1 MKIFVQ
7 NLPEKATEK
16 ELIEATEEFG
26 KVVSA
31 SIIKDIKTG
40 KSTGNA
46 YIEMDS
52 KDDTADAIKGLKAIE
67 FKGVKLKVKEASSES
82 ETKTSKNSFGKK
94 PGSSGG
100 FSGASG
106 GFGKGS
112 HLKGGGGANRGR

>member
-7 NLPEKATEK
+7 NLPEETTEK
-16 ELIEATEEFG
+16 ELIKATEEFG

-52 KDDTADAIKGLKAIE
+52 KDDVQPAIIGLKEIE
-67 FKGVKLKVKEASSES
+67 FKGAKLKVKEAASDS
-82 ETKTSKNSFGKK
+82 ETKTSKNPFGKK
-94 PGSSGG
+94 QSSSGG
-100 FSGASG
+100 FPGASG